1 MLLCPW
7 DSPGKNT
14 GVGCHALLHRTF
26 PTHGSNPV
34 PLHCRHILYHLS
46 HQGSPEHW
54 SGSLI
59 PSSGDLPDPG
69 IELGP
74 PALQADSLP
83 AELPR
88 RPQYHSYTE
97 SKKNDCCCSLIVKLC
112 LTLSDPIDCKPSGSS
127 VHGILQARVLEWA
140 AISSSRGS
148 FQLRN

>member
-1 MLLCPW
+1 M
-7 DSPGKNT
+7 
-14 GVGCHALLHRTF
+14 GCHALLHRTF

-140 AISSSRGS
+140 AMPSSRGFS
-148 FQLRN
+148 QPGDQTQVSHIAGRFFTV